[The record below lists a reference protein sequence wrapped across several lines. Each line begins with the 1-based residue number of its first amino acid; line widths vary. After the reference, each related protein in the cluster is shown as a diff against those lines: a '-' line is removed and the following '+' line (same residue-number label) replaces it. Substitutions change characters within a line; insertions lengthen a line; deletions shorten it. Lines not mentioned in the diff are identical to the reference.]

1 MIPPHHPNETSPRTC
16 FGFSFWQKFWFQ
28 LLVSP
33 NQVNVDV
40 FSFNFQQKTSHLTF
54 SPSGFHDEIYR
65 QVSLLLVYLY
75 SLGMDTQA
83 DSQTFDGVI
92 AGEKKWGAEV
102 HISAPPKKNTQK
114 FC

>member
-1 MIPPHHPNETSPRTC
+1 MIPSHHPNETSPRTC

-54 SPSGFHDEIYR
+54 SPSGFHDEICR

-75 SLGMDTQA
+75 RLGMDTQA
-83 DSQTFDGVI
+83 DSHTFDGVI
-92 AGEKKWGAEV
+92 AGEKNGVPK
-102 HISAPPKKNTQK
+102 SMYRPPPKKNTQK